1 MALKAIPTP
10 TASRRHKISYE
21 EYLETASETQIME
34 WVNGEVITYMPPLLE
49 HQDIVGFL
57 DALLRNFVNYF
68 QLGRILPAPFAVKL
82 WPEGPAREPDL
93 LFIATENQT
102 NLTAKQF
109 NGAPDLLVEIISP
122 SSVTED
128 RVRKFTEY
136 EQAGVRE
143 YWLIDPRPHQQ
154 QADFYVLDE
163 TGILQPA
170 PVSNEGVYASAIL
183 PHFWLDIASLWQSP
197 LPDSQLVLAN
207 ILRTHP
213 DVPQSEQ
220 EIYQALYDSLAAR
233 QA

>member
-34 WVNGEVITYMPPLLE
+34 WVNGEVITYMPPLFE
-49 HQDIVGFL
+49 HQSIINFL
-57 DALLRNFVNYF
+57 DRLLGLFVENLN
-68 QLGRILPAPFAVKL
+68 LGIVISAPFAVRL

-93 LFIATENQT
+93 LFISRENKK
-102 NLTAKQF
+102 NLTTKQF
-109 NGAPDLLVEIISP
+109 AGAPDLVVEIISP

-170 PVSNEGVYASAIL
+170 PVSNEGIYTSAVL
-183 PHFWLDIASLWQSP
+183 PHFWFDIAILWQSP
-197 LPDSQLVLAN
+197 LPNPQLALADVLRA
-207 ILRTHP
+207 HP
-213 DVPQSEQ
+213 DVPQPEQ